1 MRTIDPSQRLDEIGA
16 VVRDRFESQKRVL
29 SFDEYLTLV
38 TEQPWRHTRDAAR
51 YLRDC
56 IDHYGTYEVLSA
68 GRPVRRWRVYDVE
81 FERSAGAD
89 ERNGHDFL
97 VGQERL
103 QADFYRALS
112 NFVREGRINRLV
124 LLHGPNGSAKSTFT
138 SCLMRALEHYS
149 QHDEGALYRFS
160 WIFPRGRDGKTVG
173 FGGHDDSLKPGE
185 SYAHLPDERI
195 DVKLTSELRES
206 PLLLLPAE
214 QRVALL
220 RELYAA
226 AGIDSTLPRAQ
237 IHGEIGLKNKQIFEA
252 LLTAYRGDLGKVLA
266 HVRVERFYH
275 SRRYRLGVVTIG
287 PEMAVD
293 AQERQISVDRSLGVL
308 PASLSALSLYETV
321 GDLVDASGGM
331 LEYSDLLK
339 RPLDAWRYLL
349 AAIETGEVS
358 LSNSQLPL
366 NTVLVATSNELHL
379 KAFREHHEYRSFR
392 GRLQPVRVAYL
403 LDHRREQGIYDAQI
417 VPQART
423 HVAPHATYVAALWA
437 VLTRLRKP
445 QAEHYEGALGAIAA
459 SLSPME
465 KAALYADGTI
475 PERFGSDEAKD
486 LRAGVELIRRESD
499 TWPNYEG
506 LTGASPREIRNLLL
520 EASQDPA
527 YTCLS
532 PIAVLEHIA
541 RFCESDDYE
550 FLKEKVEDGYHD
562 HRGFV
567 KRVRERWLDLLD
579 EEFRTSTG
587 LVEETQYTELFD
599 RYVLHVSVWTKGER
613 IENRMT
619 GKFEEPDQ
627 KLMEGVEDM
636 LDVPKADRETFRQDL
651 IGAVAGHAI
660 DNPGEQVVY
669 ATVFSRHLTK
679 LREASYQKLN
689 RELGVIARDVLDVI
703 SGDERV
709 IERIG
714 AVREEKARVTL
725 AALYGQYGYE
735 EASVKDAV
743 GELLDQRYPD
753 EHHTSEESPR

>member
-1 MRTIDPSQRLDEIGA
+1 MPDPRTRLDEIGA

-29 SFDEYLTLV
+29 SFDEYISLV
-38 TEQPWRHTRDAAR
+38 HAEPWRHTRDAAR

-56 IDHYGTYEVLSA
+56 IDHYGTYEVSSA
-68 GRPVRRWRVYDVE
+68 GSAIRRWRVYDVE
-81 FERSAGAD
+81 FERAD
-89 ERNGHDFL
+89 SVEGHARNGHDFL

-138 SCLMRALEHYS
+138 GCLMRALEHYS
-149 QHDEGALYRFS
+149 QEDAGALYRFS

-173 FGGHDDSLKPGE
+173 FGGRDESLKPGE

-206 PLLLLPAE
+206 PLLLLPAIE
-214 QRVALL
+214 RVALL
-220 RELYAA
+220 RELYVG
-226 AGIDSTLPRAQ
+226 AGIDVPLPRAL
-237 IHGEIGLKNKQIFEA
+237 IRGEIGLKNKQIFEA

-293 AQERQISVDRSLGVL
+293 AKERQISVDRSLGVL

-321 GDLVDASGGM
+321 GELVDASGGM

-349 AAIETGEVS
+349 LAIETGEVS
-358 LSNSQLPL
+358 LSFSQLPL
-366 NTVLVATSNELHL
+366 NSVLVATSNELHL
-379 KAFREHHEYRSFR
+379 KAFKEHHEYRSFR
-392 GRLQPVRVAYL
+392 GRLQPVRVTYL

-417 VPQART
+417 VPQVRS

-445 QAEHYEGALGAIAA
+445 QESHYEGALGAIAA

-465 KAALYADGTI
+465 KAELYADGTI
-475 PERFGSDEAKD
+475 PERFGSDEGKD
-486 LRAGVELIRRESD
+486 LRAGIETIRGESD

-506 LTGASPREIRNLLL
+506 LSGASPREIRTLLL
-520 EASQDPA
+520 DAAQDPA

-532 PIAVLEHIA
+532 PLAVLEHIT
-541 RFCESDDYE
+541 RFCESDDYA

-562 HRGFV
+562 HPSFV
-567 KRVRERWLDLLD
+567 QRVRERWIERLA

-587 LVEETQYTELFD
+587 LVEETQYAELFE
-599 RYVLHVSVWTKGER
+599 RYVLHVSVWAKGER
-613 IENRMT
+613 IENRLT
-619 GKFEEPDQ
+619 GKFEDPD
-627 KLMEGVEDM
+627 KELMSSVEAM
-636 LDVPKADRETFRQDL
+636 LEVAEADGETFRNDL

-660 DNPGEQVVY
+660 DHPGEEVVFT
-669 ATVFSRHLTK
+669 TVFPRHLSK
-679 LREASYQKLN
+679 LREASYEKLN
-689 RELGVIARDVLDVI
+689 KELGTIARDVLDVI

-709 IERIG
+709 TARMGE
-714 AVREEKARVTL
+714 AREKQARATL
-725 AALYGQYGYE
+725 AALYDEHGYE
-735 EASVKDAV
+735 ESSAKDAI
-743 GELLDQRYPD
+743 GELLDKRYVS
-753 EHHTSEESPR
+753 SEAASEDA